1 MIDETSSGMS
11 IIWARMV
18 GLLAAGGRGKIT
30 LRANPCQ
37 STIGK
42 KRKLTPFA
50 MSVKKLLDLT
60 GKIALVTGGS
70 RGLGL
75 QIAEALGEMGAKL
88 AISAR
93 KPEELEQAREFLA
106 RQRIEA
112 LPLVCD
118 ISRPE
123 AIEPMVSQVLE
134 RHGRVDVLVNNA
146 GATWGAPA
154 EEHPLDAW
162 RKLVDLNL
170 TGTFLVTQAV
180 GKRSM
185 IPNRHGRIINVASIA
200 GLRGNPVDMLET
212 LAYNTTKGGLVNFTR
227 ALAAEWGEHGITVNA
242 IAPGFFP
249 SKMTKASLERLG
261 EKIVARTPLRRL
273 GDAEDLKGLVVLLAS
288 DASRHITGQIIAVD
302 GGASVA

>member
-1 MIDETSSGMS
+1 MGAGENYPARKPMS
-11 IIWARMV
+11 IYNRVSAE
-18 GLLAAGGRGKIT
+18 ADT
-30 LRANPCQ
+30 
-37 STIGK
+37 T
-42 KRKLTPFA
+42 A
-50 MSVKKLLDLT
+50 MSVRKLLDLT

-93 KPEELEQAREFLA
+93 KADELEEAREVLA
-106 RQRIEA
+106 RQSIEA
-112 LPLVCD
+112 FPLVCD

-123 AIEPMVSQVLE
+123 AIGPMVSKLLE
-134 RHGRVDVLVNNA
+134 RHGKVDILVNNA

-154 EEHPLDAW
+154 EDHPLEAW
-162 RKLVDLNL
+162 QKLVNLNL

-185 IPNRHGRIINVASIA
+185 IPNRYGKIINVASIA

-212 LAYNTTKGGLVNFTR
+212 LGYNTTKGGLVNFTR
-227 ALAAEWGEHGITVNA
+227 TLAAEWGEHGITVNA

-249 SKMTKASLERLG
+249 SKMTQASLEKLG

-273 GDAEDLKGLVVLLAS
+273 GDAEDLKGVVVLLAS
-288 DASRHITGQIIAVD
+288 DASRHISGQIIAVD

>member
-1 MIDETSSGMS
+1 MGAGENYPARKPVSIYNRAEAEPETTG
-11 IIWARMV
+11 
-18 GLLAAGGRGKIT
+18 
-30 LRANPCQ
+30 
-37 STIGK
+37 
-42 KRKLTPFA
+42 
-50 MSVKKLLDLT
+50 MSVKQLLDLT

-93 KPEELEQAREFLA
+93 KPDELEEAREHLA
-106 RQRIEA
+106 KQRIEA
-112 LPLVCD
+112 LPLACD

-123 AIEPMVSQVLE
+123 AIEPMVSKLLE
-134 RHGRVDVLVNNA
+134 RHGKVDVLVNNA

-154 EEHPLDAW
+154 EDHPLEAW
-162 RKLVDLNL
+162 QKLVNLNL

-185 IPNRHGRIINVASIA
+185 IPNRYGRIINVASIA

-212 LAYNTTKGGLVNFTR
+212 LGYNTTKGGLVNFTR

-249 SKMTKASLERLG
+249 SKMTQASLEKLG

-288 DASRHITGQIIAVD
+288 DASRHISGQIIAVD